1 MIGARGLSFTGGVA
15 KEYKTKLG
23 WGKKIR
29 LVTSRVVLEML
40 ERKCKVETSVGWV
53 LTFSMR
59 TFFNVFIPILRAR
72 VGGFSTQR

>member
-1 MIGARGLSFTGGVA
+1 LDG
-15 KEYKTKLG
+15 
-23 WGKKIR
+23 GKKIR
-29 LVTSRVVLEML
+29 LVISRVVLEML
-40 ERKCKVETSVGWV
+40 ERKCRVETSVGWV